1 MADTELS
8 SKLYEKVS
16 AEQDKFRAWLMD
28 QPPADILNH
37 AVEYA
42 VREDILMEIEALELP
57 DDQARALLASPD
69 TMADIYRTFSKMADT
84 GHMDVVRESIEDRA
98 ATLSME
104 QAVEQAVQEA
114 VQTEMEMQERL
125 EAVYLVDRS
134 SLLHLKEVQGGD
146 FEYTVFDRQTRQK
159 TAEGRISL
167 DDVLD
172 GIDPTHDHLAAAR
185 AAAIGAAGL
194 QSGPLGGSDVAQVGL
209 TSLKDFRD
217 SDIRRR
223 SIWEPETL
231 PKDDIRFINSS
242 YDEQFRLPNGGKI
255 EVEYPDR
262 TFSAKCE
269 YIDDYHTYVGSEV
282 YHICQFAE
290 VLERGGG
297 VCRPEP
303 VLDAEQAAWKIGWRA
318 YLAVECGAGHWDYHL
333 YDEKFN
339 ETKSGELE
347 VVGCSINEVRDMV
360 LAENK
365 LGSRSMTPTDYGMLM
380 DKAAMRAQ
388 EAQAEKR
395 ESVLGQLSAL
405 KTSAREHPAPA
416 PAKKRD
422 EASL

>member
-8 SKLYEKVS
+8 SKLYEKAS

-42 VREDILMEIEALELP
+42 VREDILMEIGALELP

-69 TMADIYRTFSKMADT
+69 TMADIYKTFSKMVDT

-104 QAVEQAVQEA
+104 QAVQEA
-114 VQTEMEMQERL
+114 VQMEMESQGKL

-146 FEYTVFDRQTRQK
+146 FAYTVFDKQTKQK
-159 TAEGRISL
+159 TAEGKISL

-172 GIDPTHDHLAAAR
+172 GIDPTHGHLAAAR
-185 AAAIGAAGL
+185 AAAIGEAGL

-231 PKDDIRFINSS
+231 PKDDIRFINSG
-242 YDEQFRLPNGGKI
+242 YEEQFRIPDGGTI
-255 EVEYPDR
+255 QVEYPDR
-262 TFSAKCE
+262 TFSDKCE

-303 VLDAEQAAWKIGWRA
+303 ELDAEQAAWKIGWNA

-360 LAENK
+360 LFENK
-365 LGSRSMTPTDYGMLM
+365 LERRSMTPTDHGMLM
-380 DKAAMRAQ
+380 EKAAMREQ

-405 KTSAREHPAPA
+405 KSGQKDKPSPAPE
-416 PAKKRD
+416 KKHR
-422 EASL
+422 EESR

>member
-42 VREDILMEIEALELP
+42 VREDILMEIEVLELP

-69 TMADIYRTFSKMADT
+69 TMADIYKTFSKMADT

-98 ATLSME
+98 AALSM
-104 QAVEQAVQEA
+104 EQAVQEA
-114 VQTEMEMQERL
+114 VQMEMETQGKL

-159 TAEGRISL
+159 TAEGKISL

-380 DKAAMRAQ
+380 DKAAMRTQ

-395 ESVLGQLSAL
+395 ESVLGQLSTL
-405 KTSAREHPAPA
+405 KSSAKEHPAPA

>member
-42 VREDILMEIEALELP
+42 VREDILMEIGALELP

-69 TMADIYRTFSKMADT
+69 TMADIYKTFSKMADT

-104 QAVEQAVQEA
+104 QAVQEA
-114 VQTEMEMQERL
+114 VQMEMESQGKL

-159 TAEGRISL
+159 TAEGKISL

-231 PKDDIRFINSS
+231 PKDDIRFINSG
-242 YDEQFRLPNGGKI
+242 YEEQFRLPNGGKI